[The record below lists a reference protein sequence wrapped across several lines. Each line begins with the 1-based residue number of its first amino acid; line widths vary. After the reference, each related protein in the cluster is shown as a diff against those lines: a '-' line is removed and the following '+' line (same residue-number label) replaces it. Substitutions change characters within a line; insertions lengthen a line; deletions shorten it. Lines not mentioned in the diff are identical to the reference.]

1 MQGLSRSVSS
11 LYKFH
16 VAKSVMSEEKKRI
29 FWERP
34 FVVYAVSLV
43 ALALVV
49 FLLIDLS
56 STVCDL
62 SAAGYLD

>member
-1 MQGLSRSVSS
+1 
-11 LYKFH
+11 
-16 VAKSVMSEEKKRI
+16 MSEEKKRI